1 MKFKKNNLLRF
12 FMSDTNG
19 RDCFY
24 QFINEKMYWLIHLT
38 RNLKM
43 KTGTDSKIFFFKCTV
58 NAAKICFMFK
68 WKTFSLHTQ
77 NLLTP
82 YNPAVVF

>member
-1 MKFKKNNLLRF
+1 MKFKYRIKKIIIYSGSL
-12 FMSDTNG
+12 SDTDG

-43 KTGTDSKIFFFKCTV
+43 KTGTDSKIFFSNV
-58 NAAKICFMFK
+58 
-68 WKTFSLHTQ
+68 
-77 NLLTP
+77 LLMQQKSASCLSEKHFL
-82 YNPAVVF
+82 YIHRIY

>member
-1 MKFKKNNLLRF
+1 
-12 FMSDTNG
+12 MSDTDG

-43 KTGTDSKIFFFKCTV
+43 KTGTDSKIFFFQMYC
-58 NAAKICFMFK
+58 
-68 WKTFSLHTQ
+68 
-77 NLLTP
+77 
-82 YNPAVVF
+82 